1 MDNKEKIKLVV
12 EHMMS
17 SYKPQ
22 LIKSDMVS
30 EVIINDAYDRY
41 LFKPS
46 EIELHWLICRLR
58 FIVAD
63 EEYQLELKKQDEL
76 DWHNLFYNDKW

>member
-30 EVIINDAYDRY
+30 EVIIHDAYDRY
-41 LFKPS
+41 LFKPT
-46 EIELHWLICRLR
+46 EIELNWLICRLR

-63 EEYQLELKKQDEL
+63 EEYQDQIKKQDDL
-76 DWHNLFYNDKW
+76 DFMNWIYNTK

>member
-17 SYKPQ
+17 SYKPE

-30 EVIINDAYDRY
+30 EVIIHDAYDRC
-41 LFKPS
+41 LFKPT
-46 EIELHWLICRLR
+46 EIELNWLICRLR

-63 EEYQLELKKQDEL
+63 AEYQDEIKKQDDL
-76 DWHNLFYNDKW
+76 DFMNWIYNSK

>member
-17 SYKPQ
+17 SYKPEMIESEM
-22 LIKSDMVS
+22 LK
-30 EVIINDAYDRY
+30 EVILHDSYDRF
-41 LFKPS
+41 LFKPT
-46 EIELHWLICRLR
+46 EAELKWLITRLR

-63 EEYQLELKKQDEL
+63 DEYQNEVKKQDDL
-76 DWHNLFYNDKW
+76 DFMNWIYNTK

>member
-17 SYKPQ
+17 SYKPE

-30 EVIINDAYDRY
+30 EVIIHDAYDRC
-41 LFKPS
+41 LFKPT
-46 EIELHWLICRLR
+46 EIELNWLICRLR

-63 EEYQLELKKQDEL
+63 LELTEEIKRQDDESFMN
-76 DWHNLFYNDKW
+76 WIYSK

>member
-17 SYKPQ
+17 SYKPE
-22 LIKSDMVS
+22 LIKSDMVG
-30 EVIINDAYDRY
+30 EVIIHDAYDRC

-46 EIELHWLICRLR
+46 EIELNWLICRLR

-63 EEYQLELKKQDEL
+63 LELTEEIKRQDDESFMN
-76 DWHNLFYNDKW
+76 WIYSK

>member
-30 EVIINDAYDRY
+30 EVIIHDAYDRY

-46 EIELHWLICRLR
+46 EVELNWLICRLR

-63 EEYQLELKKQDEL
+63 EEYQDEIKKQDDL
-76 DWHNLFYNDKW
+76 DFMNWIYNTK

>member
-17 SYKPQ
+17 SYKPEM
-22 LIKSDMVS
+22 IKSDMLS
-30 EVIINDAYDRY
+30 DVIIHDSYDRC

-46 EIELHWLICRLR
+46 EIELNWLICRLR

-63 EEYQLELKKQDEL
+63 DEYQDEIKKQDDL

>member
-1 MDNKEKIKLVV
+1 MENKEKIKLVV

-17 SYKPQ
+17 SYKPE
-22 LIKSDMVS
+22 LIKSDMLND
-30 EVIINDAYDRY
+30 VIIHDSYDRY

-46 EIELHWLICRLR
+46 EVELNWLIARLR

-63 EEYQLELKKQDEL
+63 AEYQDEIKKQDDL
-76 DWHNLFYNDKW
+76 DFMNWIYNNK

>member
-17 SYKPQ
+17 SYKPE
-22 LIKSDMVS
+22 LIRSDMVK
-30 EVIINDAYDRY
+30 EVIIHDGYERY

-46 EIELHWLICRLR
+46 EVELNWLICRLR

-63 EEYQLELKKQDEL
+63 AEYQEEIKKQDEEA
-76 DWHNLFYNDKW
+76 WHRWIYDKK